1 MDQNFFATLAAS
13 LTAGAVTTTG
23 IYTIPRFEA
32 WARQNTTYF
41 ACFAAGGPDRGL
53 IPAHRAEVPLP

>member
-23 IYTIPRFEA
+23 IYTIRRFEA
-32 WARQNTTYF
+32 WARQNTTGRRKSS
-41 ACFAAGGPDRGL
+41 AR
-53 IPAHRAEVPLP
+53 RSSR